1 MHEHPN
7 SLLKVGCLLFIVGGL
22 ASALVTLAGLLL
34 SVGSMM
40 DSELYPYVDQMAR
53 AQSDGLIGGDEIMA
67 VFSGFVFVMGAIAV
81 IMLIIDL
88 TVGILGLSRS
98 RRPEKYRFFL
108 GWGIPLLVIGGI
120 GTLLTGVVTPNGV
133 ASLVC
138 GVAAPFCLSLG
149 AFSRTKPITKHTH
162 PHPDGIY
169 VYHTYP

>member
-53 AQSDGLIGGDEIMA
+53 AQSDGLIG
-67 VFSGFVFVMGAIAV
+67 GFVFVMGAIAV

-138 GVAAPFCLSLG
+138 GVAAPILFIVG
-149 AFSRTKPITKHTH
+149 GIQQNKAYNEAHT
-162 PHPDGIY
+162 PTP
-169 VYHTYP
+169 

>member
-108 GWGIPLLVIGGI
+108 
-120 GTLLTGVVTPNGV
+120 V

-138 GVAAPFCLSLG
+138 GVAAPILFIVG
-149 AFSRTKPITKHTH
+149 GIQQNKAYNEAHT
-162 PHPDGIY
+162 PTP
-169 VYHTYP
+169 

>member
-88 TVGILGLSRS
+88 TGWYSGAL
-98 RRPEKYRFFL
+98 PEPAARKIPLFL
-108 GWGIPLLVIGGI
+108 GWGTHCWSSAVL
-120 GTLLTGVVTPNGV
+120 
-133 ASLVC
+133 
-138 GVAAPFCLSLG
+138 APC
-149 AFSRTKPITKHTH
+149 
-162 PHPDGIY
+162 
-169 VYHTYP
+169 

>member
-67 VFSGFVFVMGAIAV
+67 VFSGFFFVMGAIAV
-81 IMLIIDL
+81 IMLISDL

-138 GVAAPFCLSLG
+138 GVAAPILFIVG
-149 AFSRTKPITKHTH
+149 GIQQNKAYNEAHT
-162 PHPDGIY
+162 PTP
-169 VYHTYP
+169 

>member
-108 GWGIPLLVIGGI
+108 GWGVCFDAR
-120 GTLLTGVVTPNGV
+120 
-133 ASLVC
+133 AS
-138 GVAAPFCLSLG
+138 
-149 AFSRTKPITKHTH
+149 
-162 PHPDGIY
+162 
-169 VYHTYP
+169 

>member
-108 GWGIPLLVIGGI
+108 PTPPLPA
-120 GTLLTGVVTPNGV
+120 TQAVVGLPQMDR
-133 ASLVC
+133 
-138 GVAAPFCLSLG
+138 AACSAIQLRDFVSHF
-149 AFSRTKPITKHTH
+149 AIRIRIS
-162 PHPDGIY
+162 
-169 VYHTYP
+169 

>member
-108 GWGIPLLVIGGI
+108 GWGIPLLV
-120 GTLLTGVVTPNGV
+120 GVVTPNGV

-138 GVAAPFCLSLG
+138 GVAAPILFIVG
-149 AFSRTKPITKHTH
+149 GIQQNKAYNEAHT
-162 PHPDGIY
+162 PTP
-169 VYHTYP
+169 

>member
-120 GTLLTGVVTPNGV
+120 GTPLTGGGTDRVTGVVTPNGV

-138 GVAAPFCLSLG
+138 GVAAPILFIVG
-149 AFSRTKPITKHTH
+149 GIQQNKAYNEAHT
-162 PHPDGIY
+162 PTP
-169 VYHTYP
+169 

>member
-1 MHEHPN
+1 
-7 SLLKVGCLLFIVGGL
+7 
-22 ASALVTLAGLLL
+22 
-34 SVGSMM
+34 
-40 DSELYPYVDQMAR
+40 MAR

-149 AFSRTKPITKHTH
+149 HSAEQAITKHTH
-162 PHPDGIY
+162 PRPDGIY

>member
-67 VFSGFVFVMGAIAV
+67 VFSGFVFVRLVFWGSPGA
-81 IMLIIDL
+81 
-88 TVGILGLSRS
+88 
-98 RRPEKYRFFL
+98 
-108 GWGIPLLVIGGI
+108 GGQKN
-120 GTLLTGVVTPNGV
+120 T
-133 ASLVC
+133 
-138 GVAAPFCLSLG
+138 
-149 AFSRTKPITKHTH
+149 AFSWVGESHCWSSAVLAPC
-162 PHPDGIY
+162 
-169 VYHTYP
+169 

>member
-53 AQSDGLIGGDEIMA
+53 AQSDGLIGGDETTFDLIRA
-67 VFSGFVFVMGAIAV
+67 GEDHYALNVVMGAIAV

-138 GVAAPFCLSLG
+138 GVAAPILFIVG
-149 AFSRTKPITKHTH
+149 GIQQNKAYNEAHT
-162 PHPDGIY
+162 PTP
-169 VYHTYP
+169 

>member
-40 DSELYPYVDQMAR
+40 DSELYPYV
-53 AQSDGLIGGDEIMA
+53 
-67 VFSGFVFVMGAIAV
+67 FVMGAIAA

-138 GVAAPFCLSLG
+138 GVAAPILFIVG
-149 AFSRTKPITKHTH
+149 GIQQNKAYNEAHT
-162 PHPDGIY
+162 PTP
-169 VYHTYP
+169 

>member
-88 TVGILGLSRS
+88 TVGILGLFPGLGNPTAGH
-98 RRPEKYRFFL
+98 RRYWHPADRGGYPQRCCFPGLRRCSPHSVYR
-108 GWGIPLLVIGGI
+108 WGHS
-120 GTLLTGVVTPNGV
+120 
-133 ASLVC
+133 AEQSL
-138 GVAAPFCLSLG
+138 
-149 AFSRTKPITKHTH
+149 
-162 PHPDGIY
+162 
-169 VYHTYP
+169 

>member
-108 GWGIPLLVIGGI
+108 GWGGYPQRCCFPGLRRCSPHSVYRWGHS
-120 GTLLTGVVTPNGV
+120 
-133 ASLVC
+133 AEQSL
-138 GVAAPFCLSLG
+138 
-149 AFSRTKPITKHTH
+149 
-162 PHPDGIY
+162 
-169 VYHTYP
+169 

>member
-67 VFSGFVFVMGAIAV
+67 VFSVFVFCRICSANA
-81 IMLIIDL
+81 
-88 TVGILGLSRS
+88 
-98 RRPEKYRFFL
+98 
-108 GWGIPLLVIGGI
+108 LVRLATPARARI
-120 GTLLTGVVTPNGV
+120 LLTELFN
-133 ASLVC
+133 C
-138 GVAAPFCLSLG
+138 
-149 AFSRTKPITKHTH
+149 
-162 PHPDGIY
+162 
-169 VYHTYP
+169 

>member
-67 VFSGFVFVMGAIAV
+67 VFSGPGW
-81 IMLIIDL
+81 LPP
-88 TVGILGLSRS
+88 TV
-98 RRPEKYRFFL
+98 
-108 GWGIPLLVIGGI
+108 LL
-120 GTLLTGVVTPNGV
+120 PW
-133 ASLVC
+133 S
-138 GVAAPFCLSLG
+138 AALQPPFCLSLG

-162 PHPDGIY
+162 PRPDGIY